1 VIEVGGGGA
10 LLRYSTPEGQP
21 LGSLDEAGLVKLSE
35 VNGMCAES
43 LKSEAN
49 PTGAPPPFFFFF
61 LFLVSRR
68 RVTSLHAWC
77 KFLFA
82 GTHVA
87 CLILVH
93 AQDKANVFF

>member
-49 PTGAPPPFFFFF
+49 PTGAPPPFFFSFFFF
-61 LFLVSRR
+61 LYLEDASPLCMPGVSFFLQAPTSR
-68 RVTSLHAWC
+68 A
-77 KFLFA
+77 
-82 GTHVA
+82 
-87 CLILVH
+87 
-93 AQDKANVFF
+93 

>member
-1 VIEVGGGGA
+1 VIEVEGGGA

-49 PTGAPPPFFFFF
+49 PTGAPPPFFFSFSFSF

-68 RVTSLHAWC
+68 RVTSLRA
-77 KFLFA
+77 
-82 GTHVA
+82 
-87 CLILVH
+87 
-93 AQDKANVFF
+93 